1 MKPMKNKKRI
11 VLQPDYMK
19 NFKCIGKSC
28 EDSCC
33 VGWNVHI
40 DKETYYKYK
49 KVQLEELKF
58 SFVKMVN
65 RKHNQK
71 SDASYAKVKM
81 KADGRCPFLNEQ
93 NLCKIQGTLGET
105 YLSDTCALFP
115 RLLYVIDKKYER
127 SATMSCPEIARLA
140 LLNPNGICFEHIEE
154 NAEIKVKADGFFDTV
169 GHQYLNRPERY
180 FWDIR
185 IFSLSLLQNRSYTIA
200 ERLIILGIVYK
211 KIEEV
216 HINKQTA
223 DIPII
228 LENMDK
234 IIHDG
239 ILKEELERVPA
250 NIQIQMKLAI
260 ELTNKKVQ
268 KGTTSKRYIKCLEE
282 ALTGIDC
289 IDKVN
294 YEIMIQ
300 KYEHNYK
307 EYLIPYLNEKEF
319 ILENYLVN
327 EYFREQMPFG
337 SFRSIWDSYILLCVL
352 YGMIKLHLIGM
363 AGYHKGLNDDLALRF
378 VQSFSKV
385 VMHDKSYIQG
395 IIKLVK
401 ENDYDSLT
409 HMAML
414 VKN

>member
-1 MKPMKNKKRI
+1 MKDKKRI

-19 NFKCIGKSC
+19 NFKCIGENC

-33 VGWNVHI
+33 VGWNIDI
-40 DKETYYKYK
+40 DKATYFKYK
-49 KVQLEELKF
+49 KVQLEELKY
-58 SFVKMVN
+58 SLDKMVN

-81 KADGRCPFLNEQ
+81 EADGRCPFLSEQ

-105 YLSDTCALFP
+105 YLSDTCSLFP

-140 LLNPNGICFEHIEE
+140 LLSPNGICFEQIEE
-154 NAEIKVKADGFFDTV
+154 NAEIKVQVNGFFDTV
-169 GHQYLNRPERY
+169 GHQYLNRSERY

-185 IFSLSLLQNRSYTIA
+185 IFSLSLLQNRNYTIG
-200 ERLIILGIVYK
+200 ERLIILGMVYK
-211 KIEEV
+211 KIEEL

-223 DIPII
+223 DIPMT
-228 LENMDK
+228 LGNMDK
-234 IIHDG
+234 IVHDG

-250 NIQIQMKLAI
+250 NIQIQMRLAM
-260 ELTNKKVQ
+260 ELTNKNLQ
-268 KGTTSKRYIKCLEE
+268 KGITSIRYIKFLEE
-282 ALTGIDC
+282 ALAGIDC

-294 YEIMIQ
+294 YEIMIE
-300 KYEHNYK
+300 KYQHNYK
-307 EYLIPYLNEKEF
+307 EYFTPYINEKEF

-363 AGYHKGLNDDLALRF
+363 AGYHKGLNDDLVLGF
-378 VQSFSKV
+378 IQSFSKV
-385 VMHDKSYIQG
+385 VMHNKNYIQG
-395 IIKLVK
+395 IIRLVK
-401 ENDYDSLT
+401 ENGYDSLAY
-409 HMAML
+409 MAML